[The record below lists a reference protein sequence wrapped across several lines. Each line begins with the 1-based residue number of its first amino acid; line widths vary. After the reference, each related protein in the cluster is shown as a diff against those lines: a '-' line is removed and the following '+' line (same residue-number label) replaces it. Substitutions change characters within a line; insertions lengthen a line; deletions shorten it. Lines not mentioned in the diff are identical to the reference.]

1 MKKIL
6 SIVLCLA
13 LVLSLAAVVSA
24 DNTTAGLVTS
34 ADKLADG
41 QQIVIACMD
50 KGTAMG
56 PLNGQICS
64 SVDATIS
71 DDKATLTLNDSICI
85 VTLEAHASEA
95 NTYALKVDGG
105 YLVCTSNK
113 KLAVQETP
121 EISKYWTIDVAANG
135 IANIVSVNVAGAAM
149 QYNAGS
155 PRFTTYTSAQ
165 TAVAIYAVGV
175 AGSAP
180 ASNPT
185 DPVEIVNAA
194 YALAEGA
201 KLPYTS
207 TLTGTVT
214 EVEGLTSWGA
224 ITLTITVEGCTD
236 KPIVCYGMS
245 GEGAS
250 ELAVG
255 DIVTVTGTLMNYKG
269 IIEFASGCSLDSY
282 VKGSTTEP
290 EVPETNDPAAD
301 STLTVAEAIALG
313 ASKEHNTY
321 TEGKYYVTG
330 TISEIASTKYGN
342 MYITD
347 SEGNSLYLY
356 GLYSADGSVRYDA
369 METQPQV
376 GDTITVYGIIGQY
389 SDNAQMKNAWM
400 TAHTP
405 AATPEEPEVPENNDP
420 AADSTLTIEEALALG
435 ASKEH
440 NTYTEGKYYVTGT
453 ISEIASTKYGNMY
466 ITDAEGNSLYLYGLY
481 SADGSIRYDAMETQ
495 PQVGDT
501 ITVYG
506 IIGQYSDNAQMKNA
520 WMTAHTPATTPE
532 EPEVPVEPETP
543 VEPEVPEE
551 PEYVTK
557 LVKVDAPAAGTAF
570 KLGFYQVALEKQLYF
585 AGAMDGYYYAM
596 TEDESAAVDVYVEAV
611 EGGYHLYFMDGETK
625 TYLDI
630 VPREGTDNKVN
641 VVLTTT
647 PTAVFTWFEDAS
659 TFVVKDLQG
668 GDWYMGTYNTY
679 STISASLVSYITG
692 ENAEKVDV
700 SQFPAHLYAEKTVP
714 ATGDS
719 ISVVIALMAVAA
731 VGAAVIIKKK
741 EF

>member
-6 SIVLCLA
+6 SIILCLA

-24 DNTTAGLVTS
+24 DNTTAGLITS
-34 ADKLADG
+34 TDKLADG

-56 PLNGQICS
+56 PLDGQVCS
-64 SVDATIS
+64 TVDATIS
-71 DDKATLTLNDSICI
+71 DDKTTLTLNENICI

-113 KLAVQETP
+113 KLAVQENP
-121 EISKYWTIDVAANG
+121 EISKYWTIEIAANG
-135 IANIVSVNVAGAAM
+135 TANIVSVNVAGAAM

-180 ASNPT
+180 SANPT

-194 YALAEGA
+194 YALAVDA

-214 EVEGLTSWGA
+214 EIEGLTSWGA

-245 GEGAS
+245 GDGVG

-255 DIVTVTGTLMNYKG
+255 DTITVTGTLMNYKG
-269 IIEFASGCSLDSY
+269 TIEFGSGCSLDSY
-282 VKGSTTEP
+282 TKGSTTEPEAP

-301 STLTVAEAIALG
+301 STLTIAEAIALG

-330 TISEIASTKYGN
+330 VISEIASTKYGN
-342 MYITD
+342 MYIQD
-347 SEGNSLYLY
+347 AEGNSLYLY
-356 GLYSADGSVRYDA
+356 GLYTTDGVRYDA

-376 GDTITVYGIIGQY
+376 GDTITVYGIIGQF
-389 SDNAQMKNAWM
+389 NGNPQMKNATM
-400 TAHTP
+400 TAHT
-405 AATPEEPEVPENNDP
+405 AGSTTPEEPEVPE
-420 AADSTLTIEEALALG
+420 
-435 ASKEH
+435 
-440 NTYTEGKYYVTGT
+440 
-453 ISEIASTKYGNMY
+453 
-466 ITDAEGNSLYLYGLY
+466 
-481 SADGSIRYDAMETQ
+481 
-495 PQVGDT
+495 
-501 ITVYG
+501 
-506 IIGQYSDNAQMKNA
+506 
-520 WMTAHTPATTPE
+520 TPE
-532 EPEVPVEPETP
+532 EPEVPETPEEPETP
-543 VEPEVPEE
+543 VEPEE
-551 PEYVTK
+551 PETVVK
-557 LVKVDAPAAGTAF
+557 LVKVENPTTGTAF
-570 KLGFYQVALEKQLYF
+570 KLGYYQANLEKTLYF
-585 AGAMDGYYYAM
+585 AGAMDGYYYAT
-596 TEDESAAVDVYVEAV
+596 TEDAEAAVNVYVEV
-611 EGGYHLYFMDGETK
+611 VDGGYHLYFMNGETK

-630 VPREGTDNKVN
+630 IAREGTEDKVN
-641 VVLTTT
+641 VVLTET
-647 PTAVFTWFEDAS
+647 PTAVFTWNAEVG

-668 GDWYMGTYNTY
+668 ADWYMGTYGTY
-679 STISASLVSYITG
+679 STISAYKTSYIEDLTTIG
-692 ENAEKVDV
+692 V
-700 SQFPAHLYAEKTVP
+700 SQFPVFLYEEKEVP

-719 ISVVIALMAVAA
+719 ISVIFALMAVSA
-731 VGAAVIIKKK
+731 VGAAVILKKK